1 MIKIIDCSK
10 SSHISAILH
19 SDETETLRVEYSNGE
34 AYNYFG
40 VPVEV
45 ADKIEKAESKGKALH
60 EFVYGLY
67 TYRRV

>member
-1 MIKIIDCSK
+1 MIKTIDCSK
-10 SSHISAILH
+10 SSHISAIQH

-40 VPVEV
+40 VPAEV
-45 ADKIEKAESKGKALH
+45 ADQIEKAESKGRALH

>member
-1 MIKIIDCSK
+1 MIKTIDCSK
-10 SSHISAILH
+10 SSHISAIQH

-40 VPVEV
+40 VPAEV

-60 EFVYGLY
+60 EFVYPSY
-67 TYRRV
+67 TYQRV

>member
-1 MIKIIDCSK
+1 MTKTIDCSK
-10 SSHISAILH
+10 SSHISAILY

-60 EFVYGLY
+60 EFVYSFY
-67 TYRRV
+67 TYRRL